1 MVTINIHEAK
11 THLSKY
17 ARLVKSGETVILC
30 DRNVPFAEWR
40 PLPKVKQGGKR
51 KLGQLKGQCPVGRD
65 FFGIDREIEA
75 LFAASPVAPLRKK

>member
-17 ARLVKSGETVILC
+17 ARLVKGGETIILC

-40 PLPKVKQGGKR
+40 PLPPAAKR
-51 KLGQLKGQCPVGRD
+51 KKRRLGQLKGQCMVGKA
-65 FFGIDREIEA
+65 FFESDAEVAR
-75 LFAASPVAPLRKK
+75 LFAGPPDASLTGQ

>member
-17 ARLVKSGETVILC
+17 ARMVKAGETITLC

-40 PLPKVKQGGKR
+40 PLPRVKKRAKR
-51 KLGQLKGQCPVGRD
+51 KLGQLKGQCPVREQ
-65 FFGIDREIEA
+65 FFQSDPEIEA
-75 LFAASPVAPLRKK
+75 LFAGSPVAPPRKK